1 MNFISV
7 LEKMIELFLIIIVGY
22 GAYKIKFIDG
32 GVKVALTKLILNI
45 TMPCTIMASV
55 MTAEELPDAAMIVQL
70 LFIASIE
77 YAIYFVLAKL
87 TSKVLRLTG
96 SKKAV
101 AEFAIIFAN
110 VGFVGFPVTYAVFG
124 ESSTFYTMIFNLPF
138 NVLCYS
144 LGVYLLQQGEATA
157 EKKAFIKELPKK
169 SRINKIWRLFM
180 TPAMIASVI
189 SLVIAFT
196 KVKTPVLIADTCD
209 IIGKITTPGA
219 LIIIGCA
226 LAQMP
231 LKEMFG
237 DIKAYIFT
245 LICVIVTPAV
255 VFLCYFKFVTEPLA
269 LGEAVIMAGL
279 PVATAGTMLCVE
291 YGGDEKFMAQITFL
305 STLVSVISIPV
316 IAVFLK

>member
-32 GVKVALTKLILNI
+32 GVKIALTKLILNI

-55 MTAEELPDAAMIVQL
+55 MTAEELPDAAMILKL
-70 LFIASIE
+70 LLIATVE
-77 YAIYFVLAKL
+77 YVIYFVLAKL
-87 TSKVLRLTG
+87 TTKVLRLTG

-144 LGVYLLQQGEATA
+144 LGVYLLQQGAA
-157 EKKAFIKELPKK
+157 DSEKRAFIKELPKR
-169 SRINKIWRLFM
+169 SRINKIWKLFM

-196 KVKTPVLIADTCD
+196 KVKTPMLIADTCD
-209 IIGKITTPGA
+209 MIGKITTPGA
-219 LIIIGCA
+219 LMIIGCA

-237 DIKAYIFT
+237 DIKAYLFT
-245 LICVIVTPAV
+245 FICVVVTPAV
-255 VFLCYFKFVTEPLA
+255 VYLCYFTFVTEPLA

-305 STLVSVISIPV
+305 STLASVISIPL
-316 IAVFLK
+316 IAVFLS